1 MGGKPVEHGQHK
13 GADLVAVHVGIGTDD
28 DFIEPQIVEVKGSQF
43 LVVLAAQF
51 HAAAHH
57 LDEVHDDVR
66 LEDAGIIRLQT
77 VQDLAA
83 DGHDGL
89 IFTVPTGLDRAHSR
103 VALHDIQLA
112 AGGIP
117 GAAVHEFLHAV
128 G

>member
-1 MGGKPVEHGQHK
+1 M
-13 GADLVAVHVGIGTDD
+13 L
-28 DFIEPQIVEVKGSQF
+28 S
-43 LVVLAAQF
+43 AQL
-51 HAAAHH
+51 HTAAHH
-57 LDEVHDDVR
+57 LYQVHNDVR
-66 LEDAGIIRLQT
+66 LEDAGIVCLQT

-89 IFTVPTGLDRAHSR
+89 IFTVPAGLDRAHSR

-117 GAAVHEFLHAV
+117 GAAVHKLLHAV

>member
-1 MGGKPVEHGQHK
+1 M
-13 GADLVAVHVGIGTDD
+13 
-28 DFIEPQIVEVKGSQF
+28 
-43 LVVLAAQF
+43 LAAQF
-51 HAAAHH
+51 HAAAHD
-57 LDEVHDDVR
+57 LDKIHDDIG
-66 LEDAGIIRLQT
+66 LEDAGIIGLQA

-89 IFTVPTGLDRAHSR
+89 IFTVPAGLDRAHSR
-103 VALHDIQLA
+103 VALHDIQFA